1 MAASGATTLGQ
12 LATMTAQI
20 EANLKASEAR
30 MDELGAR
37 AHRVDTPGGWPGVAM
52 DGPAG
57 RE

>member
-20 EANLKASEAR
+20 EANLKASEDR
-30 MDELGAR
+30 MDELGGATPPRGHSRRLAR
-37 AHRVDTPGGWPGVAM
+37 CCDGRPGR
-52 DGPAG
+52 